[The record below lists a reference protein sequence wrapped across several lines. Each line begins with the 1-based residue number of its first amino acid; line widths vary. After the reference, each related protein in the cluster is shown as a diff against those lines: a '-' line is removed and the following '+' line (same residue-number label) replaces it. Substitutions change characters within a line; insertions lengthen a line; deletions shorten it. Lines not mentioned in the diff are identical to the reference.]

1 MPSPIPRSLIAQ
13 DDPLWGET
21 KRDPPEGGSIPGRL
35 GVRAR
40 TPRPRGCTFLRVFN
54 NSPSRDRS
62 WCTVLTGGPFRGPF
76 FRFSGGG
83 NVPPLG
89 GEKWPP
95 RGPLFH
101 PPTKGPKRPPNGPPK
116 RPRNHPPTPSG
127 GMGVP
132 IQQPSDSYRHRR
144 SERARYT
151 THLHVRCQSNVVPTQ
166 RVRTIDAHRRC
177 SIYTPTGGIL
187 QPIRDDEHSS
197 SNNGCHRSSDSD
209 MHLGA

>member
-116 RPRNHPPTPSG
+116 RPRNHPPHPLGGYGGTDPATLRCLSPPSLG
-127 GMGVP
+127 ESEVYNASSRP
-132 IQQPSDSYRHRR
+132 LPEQRR
-144 SERARYT
+144 SDT
-151 THLHVRCQSNVVPTQ
+151 TCQ
-166 RVRTIDAHRRC
+166 DH
-177 SIYTPTGGIL
+177 
-187 QPIRDDEHSS
+187 
-197 SNNGCHRSSDSD
+197 
-209 MHLGA
+209 